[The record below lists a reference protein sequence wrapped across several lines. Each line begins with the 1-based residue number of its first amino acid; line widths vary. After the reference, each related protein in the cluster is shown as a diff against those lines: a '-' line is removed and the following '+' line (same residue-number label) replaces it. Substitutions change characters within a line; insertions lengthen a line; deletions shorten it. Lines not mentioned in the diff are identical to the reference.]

1 MAFVTLFICIPACL
15 LSIGIVNIT
24 IRLLIL
30 HQMQYIYIF
39 FFRLLC
45 GNYSNIII
53 CQFSL
58 FVKLPKLCFHYLC
71 SSHA

>member
-30 HQMQYIYIF
+30 HQMQYIYIYIYIF
-39 FFRLLC
+39 FF
-45 GNYSNIII
+45 
-53 CQFSL
+53 FSFALWKLFKQL
-58 FVKLPKLCFHYLC
+58 FVNFHYL
-71 SSHA
+71 